1 MGEKMGIV
9 SSLVGMGKDM
19 GDLPEAW
26 ICSVLVGMN
35 CVESE
40 EGRREAVVDA
50 SVGVVYSEGVY
61 FEEGMRTS
69 GMGSAEDMVE
79 LIILNVQW
87 GCILC
92 DFFSLSLRNG

>member
-1 MGEKMGIV
+1 MGEKIGIV
-9 SSLVGMGKDM
+9 SSLVGIGKDI
-19 GDLPEAW
+19 GDLPQAW

-61 FEEGMRTS
+61 FEEEMRTS
-69 GMGSAEDMVE
+69 GIGSDFEAVE
-79 LIILNVQW
+79 VVMSEIGRAHV
-87 GCILC
+87 
-92 DFFSLSLRNG
+92 